1 MAKKLKDCPFCGSS
15 DDYDVVHTAKL
26 VSIVDGAVSY
36 CVMCEHC
43 GVDGPEFVNEEE
55 AIAAWNRRDLEEKHR
70 EQLVQELE
78 DLKNREDAYGHPSTK
93 YGIQLAIEKIKEV
106 GA

>member
-55 AIAAWNRRDLEEKHR
+55 AIAAWNRRDLEEEHR

-78 DLKNREDAYGHPSTK
+78 DLKRVQGDPSTL
-93 YGIQLAIEKIKEV
+93 YGIQLAIGKIKEV